1 MPTLGSAPTRSH
13 ARSGQRSLLVVLVA
27 ALALGALERFA
38 LALSLDPH
46 GEDWEGLA
54 QFVAIARSEV
64 GKERVVLT
72 SKLDLRDLDRADA
85 LLIVHPTR
93 PLKAG
98 DLAAFMHAGGRVLL
112 LDDYGTGDGLLAHF
126 AIRRIPLP
134 QRPAE
139 MLRGNPALAIAEC
152 DLTDGGHP
160 AVRGVAHV
168 VTNHATG
175 LSHPAL
181 SPVLVVHGD
190 GEPDVLL
197 ALAGS
202 VGQGRFL
209 AVGDASIPMNAML
222 RYPGNRA
229 LSLALI
235 RYAVDD
241 EGWNSRGGKLYVVA
255 NDFETIGGF
264 ETQGGIGGA
273 AGETR
278 RIVVEALDGL
288 RRDGIPPFLTY
299 LAALAVGLGVL
310 FWASARAGRTHKPSV
325 PRFVRVVPVAS
336 QGGVA
341 GHAATVGAPGAARA
355 AVMLELKSALEEQLA
370 TRLGLER
377 TPSHDDL
384 VVAVRAAGLL
394 GEGDAR
400 ALARLLATFARVETM
415 VAARRSR
422 ARGMQRLRD
431 KDVVIVAARMRG
443 LLERI
448 PR

>member
-1 MPTLGSAPTRSH
+1 MLVSLVSRSQHTLRLATLR
-13 ARSGQRSLLVVLVA
+13 
-27 ALALGALERFA
+27 ALALGLGATLGLGALEGGA
-38 LALSLDPH
+38 IASVLDPR
-46 GEDWEGLA
+46 GQDWEGLS
-54 QFVAIARSEV
+54 QLVTIARTEL
-64 GKERVVLT
+64 GKERVVVT
-72 SKLDLRDLDRADA
+72 PKLDLGDLDRADA
-85 LLIVHPTR
+85 ILMVHPTR
-93 PLKAG
+93 TLKAE
-98 DLAAFMHAGGRVLL
+98 DLSAFMHAGGRVVL

-126 AIRRIPLP
+126 AIRRVPLP

-139 MLRGNPALAIAEC
+139 MLRGNPSLAIAEC
-152 DLTDGGHP
+152 DLTAGGHP
-160 AVRGVAHV
+160 AVSGVSQV

-181 SPVLVVHGD
+181 SPVLVVRGD

-209 AVGDASIPMNAML
+209 AVGDSSIPMNAML

-235 RYAVDD
+235 RYATEDPVS
-241 EGWNSRGGKLYVVA
+241 NSPGGKLYVVA
-255 NDFETIGGF
+255 NDFEISGAFGA
-264 ETQGGIGGA
+264 QSGLGGA
-273 AGETR
+273 AGAAR
-278 RIVVEALDGL
+278 RIVAETLDGL
-288 RRDGIPPFLTY
+288 RRDGMPPLLAY

-310 FWASARAGRTHKPSV
+310 FWASTRAGKTHKPSV
-325 PRFVRVVPVAS
+325 PRFVRAVPVAS

-355 AVMLELKSALEEQLA
+355 MVMLELKSALEEQLA

-377 TPSHDDL
+377 TPSHDEL
-384 VVAVRAAGLL
+384 VRAARMAGLL
-394 GEGDAR
+394 GADDAR
-400 ALARLLATFARVETM
+400 ALASLLATFARVETM
-415 VAARRSR
+415 LAARRRAAVERLRDGDVIAVAARV
-422 ARGMQRLRD
+422 RD
-431 KDVVIVAARMRG
+431 